1 MEKQRRRKPKNV
13 TVGKAD
19 PETKRK
25 GVKNRELKKLQ
36 EMGKA
41 EGRTER

>member
-1 MEKQRRRKPKNV
+1 M
-13 TVGKAD
+13 GKAD

-25 GVKNRELKKLQ
+25 AVKKREFKKIQ
-36 EMGKA
+36 EMKKA